1 MDIEALRLYCLSK
14 KSVTE
19 GLPFGETVLVF
30 KVVDK
35 MFALTSLDVIA
46 RNEATEGC
54 RVSLKCDP
62 ERAVDLREQYPDH
75 ISAAYHMNKK
85 HWNTVICD
93 GNLGNRF
100 IQELIDHSYDLV
112 VKSLPK
118 AAQVLLNQ

>member
-1 MDIEALRLYCLSK
+1 MDIESLRQYCLSK
-14 KSVTE
+14 KAATE
-19 GLPFGETVLVF
+19 GLPFGDTTLVF

-35 MFALTSLDVIA
+35 MFALTSLD
-46 RNEATEGC
+46 TEYC

-62 ERAVDLREQYPDH
+62 ERAVELREQHPDH

-93 GNLGNRF
+93 SGLSDRF
-100 IQELIDHSYDLV
+100 IQDLIDHSYDLV

-118 AAQVLLNQ
+118 AAQALLNE